1 MPEVTGEILKVHLRD
16 KEGGFVQ
23 AGSVFYTINPLP
35 YQAAVDRAVAE
46 IKNWETQLATAQNDL
61 KRIED
66 SGTRGQPTRRHQ
78 SRGPVFYNL
87 LEWLRGEPKVEGK
100 PAA

>member
-1 MPEVTGEILKVHLRD
+1 MPEVTGEILKVHFRD

-46 IKNWETQLATAQNDL
+46 NDL
-61 KRIED
+61 KRVED
-66 SGTRGQPTRRHQ
+66 SGTATRERDRRK
-78 SRGPVFYNL
+78 SRGNRRRDAG
-87 LEWLRGEPKVEGK
+87 LRIFAPRAEL
-100 PAA
+100 